1 MKPALPSSQRSALEA
16 YFFTLVLFLSLVSL
30 TSLTLLSFESFRP
43 LPVLVGAI
51 ASLLI
56 SVIFFRRNRPNAR
69 ISRPEWGAIA
79 LVVVACALRYNCS
92 VYIYG
97 GQDPGVYT
105 NAASYFADHG
115 TWIIKDPLLN
125 EFEGRPD
132 LREYYI
138 ARTLRA
144 ITQNGPDSWYG
155 NMLPGF
161 YLKDL
166 QNNEWV
172 AQFYHINT
180 VWLSI
185 GQWLFGREW
194 KGLTLSF
201 LSSLTVIA
209 AYLLAVRIS
218 SSSRAGLAA
227 AFLLSTNAAHSYIGT
242 FPVSEAVA
250 GFFFLSALAMLS
262 TSWFYTSIIPFLA
275 LFLTRITGF
284 VTAPLLLISLAWI
297 VVKRGDVRAMWAG
310 LGILAAYAT
319 SFFWGL
325 HYSSTYSRDIYRG
338 KFGIPTA
345 VLEEADLFFIVA
357 GVAWTAAGFLALR
370 YHHLLKPIGK
380 VCFRYRNQI
389 TITLIALVLAAVAS
403 RGYLLAFTDHY
414 AQHRWF
420 GTRWNMADRG
430 FISVRYLSL
439 YTLLLMLSPLGLVA
453 FIFGLAQVGQ
463 RACQR
468 ASLAPIAVC
477 TLGFFAA
484 LTIKQLTTPYLY
496 YFGRYLVSELLP
508 LAIIC
513 GAVAADSI
521 GKHRPRFRCAVV
533 SLYCLGVF
541 ALLYP
546 GLTARLKVREGRQF
560 YEAMSCIDQ
569 LTPGRSIILIDKT
582 DFAEAPIVTALRFS
596 FGKPTF
602 ALRPSHFEQPGQ
614 LKSLIEFF
622 QSKGYA
628 VHLLSSQDSWKSN
641 PELKMVMRVPAVMR
655 KLSSKG
661 ETPTKIST
669 FMHRLRFYSVEKPST
684 IPAICQKIEEYSR

>member
-1 MKPALPSSQRSALEA
+1 VKSAPPSSKRSALEA
-16 YFFTLVLFLSLVSL
+16 YFFALVLFLTLVSL
-30 TSLTLLSFESFRP
+30 TSLALVCLEAFRP
-43 LPVLVGAI
+43 LPVLVGAV
-51 ASLLI
+51 ASLAASTL
-56 SVIFFRRNRPNAR
+56 FLRRNRPDATL
-69 ISRPEWGAIA
+69 SRSDWGALA
-79 LVVVACALRYNCS
+79 LVLLACALRYNCS

-105 NAASYFADHG
+105 NASSYFADHG
-115 TWIIKDPLLN
+115 TWILKDELLDS
-125 EFEGRPD
+125 FEGRPD

-138 ARTLRA
+138 TRTLRGV
-144 ITQNGPDSWYG
+144 TQNAPNSWYG

-166 QNNEWV
+166 EKNEWV

-185 GQWLFGREW
+185 GQWLFGIEW
-194 KGLTLSF
+194 KGLTLAL
-201 LSSLTVIA
+201 LSSLTVLA
-209 AYLLAVRIS
+209 AYILAVRIS

-262 TSWFYTSIIPFLA
+262 SGWFYTSILPFLA

-284 VTAPLLLISLAWI
+284 LTAPLILISLAWI
-297 VVKRGDVRAMWAG
+297 VVKRRDVRAVWTG
-310 LGILAAYAT
+310 LGIIAAYAA
-319 SFFWGL
+319 SFVWGL
-325 HYSSTYSRDIYRG
+325 SYSPTYARDIYRG
-338 KFGIPTA
+338 KFGIPTQLLDDA
-345 VLEEADLFFIVA
+345 PIVFVVA
-357 GVAWTAAGFLALR
+357 GLVWIAGGLLALR
-370 YHHLLKPIGK
+370 CRHLLTPIGK
-380 VCFRYRNQI
+380 VCLRYKTQI
-389 TITLIALVLAAVAS
+389 AITAIVLILGAVAA

-430 FISVRYLSL
+430 LTSVRYLSI
-439 YTLLLMLSPLGLVA
+439 YTFMLMLSPLGLAA
-453 FIFGLAQVGQ
+453 FIVGLAHIGKS
-463 RACQR
+463 ACQR

-477 TLGFFAA
+477 AFGFFAA

-508 LAIIC
+508 LAILC
-513 GAVAADSI
+513 GVVTVDSI
-521 GKHRPRFRCAVV
+521 AQRLPRFRGAVL
-533 SLYCLGVF
+533 SLYCITVC
-541 ALLYP
+541 ALLFP
-546 GLTARLKVREGRQF
+546 ALNARLKLREGHQF

-582 DFAEAPIVTALRFS
+582 DFAEAPIVTALRFT
-596 FGKPTF
+596 FGKSTF
-602 ALRPSHFEQPGQ
+602 GIRPSNFEQPGH
-614 LKSLIEFF
+614 LKALIEYF

-628 VHLLSSQDSWKSN
+628 VHLLSSQDTWKST
-641 PELKMVMRVPAVMR
+641 PELSMVTRIPAIMR
-655 KLSSKG
+655 KLASKT

-669 FMHRLRFYSVEKPST
+669 STHRLRFYSVEKPAT
-684 IPAICQKIEEYSR
+684 LPPICQKVEGYSR